1 MYINDHRVYTNQQCN
16 IETFMRKIDIIP
28 NWIYRKIG
36 MDGLLHIIVTA
47 ILFKICW
54 LIFGSFFG
62 LILTIAIGI
71 GKEIYD
77 SKSGGMF
84 SKTDLVCDVIGIL
97 LTLIINI

>member
-1 MYINDHRVYTNQQCN
+1 
-16 IETFMRKIDIIP
+16 
-28 NWIYRKIG
+28 

-54 LIFGSFFG
+54 LLFGSFFG

-77 SKSGGMF
+77 SKSDGIF